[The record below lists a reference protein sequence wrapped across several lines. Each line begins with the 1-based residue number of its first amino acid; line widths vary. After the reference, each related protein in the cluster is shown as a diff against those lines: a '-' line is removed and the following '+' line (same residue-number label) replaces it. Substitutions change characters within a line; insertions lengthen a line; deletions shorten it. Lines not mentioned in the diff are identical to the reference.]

1 MDRPLSRH
9 QLFNPEGMPPATGF
23 SYGAVAAEGRVLQ
36 LAGMTGHHADGS
48 IDDGLVDQFAQAC
61 SSVARVL
68 EAGGGSPSDVV
79 SITIYTSDIATYR
92 ASLEQIGR
100 AYRAVFGKHYPPMA
114 LFGISELFDPAAK
127 VELVCV
133 AVVPA

>member
-36 LAGMTGHHADGS
+36 MAGMTGHHADGS